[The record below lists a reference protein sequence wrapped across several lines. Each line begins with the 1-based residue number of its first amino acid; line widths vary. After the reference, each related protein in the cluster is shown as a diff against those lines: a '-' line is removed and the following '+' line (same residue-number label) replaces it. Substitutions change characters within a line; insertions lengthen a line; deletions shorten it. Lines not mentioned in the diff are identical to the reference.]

1 MAAVIAVCG
10 SCSRQYV
17 CKKVITPIDQIITTT
32 FFFFKH
38 FTMSK
43 PGSSKKSNNA
53 ATNEKEIIKG
63 LRHELCVPGK

>member
-1 MAAVIAVCG
+1 MVAAADNIMHVKNNTDW
-10 SCSRQYV
+10 S
-17 CKKVITPIDQIITTT
+17 KMTTFFFLFP

-53 ATNEKEIIKG
+53 AINEKEMFKD